1 MRFLGATL
9 LGLHAA
15 AHVLGFVWP
24 WWADP
29 LPSGGSHVGAQLFDD
44 ATMRGVSL
52 LWLATG
58 MAFWFGSVA
67 SFAGTRTWRPIV
79 AAAASASL
87 VLSIVCAPASLPG
100 VPVNLAIIALL
111 WLTAPGRRPRVPWGG
126 RGGIPHA
133 SSAVPR

>member
-1 MRFLGATL
+1 MRFLGSTL

-29 LPSGGSHVGAQLFDD
+29 LPSGGSHIGSQLFDD

-58 MAFWFGSVA
+58 MAFWLGSVA
-67 SFAGTRTWRPIV
+67 VFARARAWRPIV
-79 AAAASASL
+79 AAAASTSL
-87 VLSIVCAPASLPG
+87 VLCILCAPASLPG
-100 VPVNLAIIALL
+100 VPVNLAILAVL
-111 WLTAPGRRPRVPWGG
+111 WFTASERRPRMPWGG
-126 RGGIPHA
+126 CGGIPHT